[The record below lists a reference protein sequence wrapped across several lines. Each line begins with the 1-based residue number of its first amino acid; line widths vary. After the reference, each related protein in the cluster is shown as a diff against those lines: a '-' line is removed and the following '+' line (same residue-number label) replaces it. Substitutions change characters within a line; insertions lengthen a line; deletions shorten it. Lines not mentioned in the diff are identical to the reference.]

1 LLQEWASEHF
11 KTPPSLYTLR
21 GMARNNYF
29 DPPAV
34 KLGKAYYVARDVRVV
49 DPNRR
54 LTLVER
60 LRAEGA
66 RRRA

>member
-1 LLQEWASEHF
+1 
-11 KTPPSLYTLR
+11 
-21 GMARNNYF
+21 MARNNYF